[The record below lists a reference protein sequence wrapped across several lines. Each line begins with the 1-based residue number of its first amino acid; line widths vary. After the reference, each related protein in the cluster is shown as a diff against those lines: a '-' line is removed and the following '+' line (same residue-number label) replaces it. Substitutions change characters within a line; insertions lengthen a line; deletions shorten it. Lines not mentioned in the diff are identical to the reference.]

1 MHDARTRERLHR
13 SLSEL
18 VEAAGAV
25 MGKSSLVYAAGLRAL
40 TTRTPDDT
48 QQFFRHLDHLNEA
61 DQICIA
67 QRRTMVRY
75 EHWSM

>member
-1 MHDARTRERLHR
+1 MHDVRTEERLHR

-40 TTRTPDDT
+40 KTRTQEDT
-48 QQFFRHLDHLNEA
+48 QQFFQHLDHLNEA

-67 QRRTMVRY
+67 QRRTTVRH

>member
-1 MHDARTRERLHR
+1 MLDTLARERLHR

-25 MGKSSLVYAAGLRAL
+25 MGKTSLVYASGLRAL
-40 TTRTPDDT
+40 KTGTAEDT

-61 DQICIA
+61 DRICIA
-67 QRRTMVRY
+67 QRRSTVRH
-75 EHWSM
+75 EPRSI